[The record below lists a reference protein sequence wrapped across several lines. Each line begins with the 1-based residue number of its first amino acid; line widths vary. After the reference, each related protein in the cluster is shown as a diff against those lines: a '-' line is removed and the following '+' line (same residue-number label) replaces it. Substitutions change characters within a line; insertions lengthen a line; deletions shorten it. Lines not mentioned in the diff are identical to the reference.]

1 VIVVDT
7 NVIAGLYLGKEAPSV
22 AEQVLVRDPRWAVPM
37 LWRYEFR
44 NVLAG
49 EIRRSGMSFDRAVR
63 IASLAEA
70 QVRGREFIAPSEAV
84 LELLSSTRCT
94 AYDCEFVALARRMG
108 VKLVTSDRQVL
119 TSFPDTAVSPEAF
132 VSH

>member
-22 AEQVLVRDPRWAVPM
+22 AEQVLARDPKWAVPM

-49 EIRRSGMSFDRAVR
+49 EIRRGAMSFDRAAR

-70 QVRGREFIAPSEAV
+70 RVRRREFIAPSDAV
-84 LELLSSTRCT
+84 LELVSRTRCT
-94 AYDCEFVALARRMG
+94 AYDCEFVALARGIGAR
-108 VKLVTSDRQVL
+108 LVTSDRQVL
-119 TSFPDTAVSPEAF
+119 AAFPETAISPESF
-132 VSH
+132 VAH

>member
-22 AEQVLVRDPRWAVPM
+22 AERVLARDPKWAVPV

-49 EIRRSGMSFDRAVR
+49 EIRRGGMSFDRAVR
-63 IASLAEA
+63 IASIAEV

-84 LELLSSTRCT
+84 LELVSSKRCT
-94 AYDCEFVALARRMG
+94 AYDCEFVALALRIGAR
-108 VKLVTSDRQVL
+108 LVTSDRQVL
-119 TSFPDTAVSPEAF
+119 AAFPDTAVSPEAF
-132 VSH
+132 VAR